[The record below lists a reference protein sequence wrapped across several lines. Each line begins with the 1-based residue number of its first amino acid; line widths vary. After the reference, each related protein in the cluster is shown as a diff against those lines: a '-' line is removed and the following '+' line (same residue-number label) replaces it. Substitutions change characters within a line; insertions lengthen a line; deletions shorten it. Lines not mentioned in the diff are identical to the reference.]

1 MSGTSLLPG
10 LRIKLAIAESPAPP
24 PIIIALPSPAAVPAN
39 FGLTDIMA
47 AVALGMDIP
56 FPSPTSVIRPKN
68 DSIEPKPR

>member
-39 FGLTDIMA
+39 LGFTDIMA

-68 DSIEPKPR
+68 DFMEPEPR